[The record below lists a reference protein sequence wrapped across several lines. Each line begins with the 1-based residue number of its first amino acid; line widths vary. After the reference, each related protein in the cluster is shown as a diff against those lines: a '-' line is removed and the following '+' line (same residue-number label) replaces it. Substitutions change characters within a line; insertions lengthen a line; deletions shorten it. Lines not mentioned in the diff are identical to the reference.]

1 MTSREKR
8 FIFIGLALGLT
19 LAAVVYFATGSLQ
32 HAHAPGAPAANASVE
47 PAPATATSAT
57 SESAPA
63 AGASGEPGSVQLTED
78 EQKSIGLQT
87 VEVTTRNLSRDL
99 LAPGRVDEAET
110 QLASISAWVGGRIE
124 KLYVSYT
131 GQAVRRGEPIAII
144 YSPDVLQSAQEY
156 KLALENRQRMKA
168 AVPSAIVGAD
178 EMVQASRRKLELW
191 GLTEK
196 QITDIG
202 SSPQPKVDITIYS
215 PANGI
220 VAERKVTAGQYVKE
234 GDLLYT
240 LTDLSSVWVKADVYE
255 IDLPSV
261 QVGQAVE
268 ITSDALSSALH
279 GRVQFIE
286 PVLNPQTR
294 TVAVRV
300 QVANPGMR
308 LRPGMFANVAL
319 RGHTPRPVPVVPRS
333 AVVDSGQRKI
343 VYVARGNG
351 LFEGRA
357 VELGP
362 AAEDYYPVIS
372 GLKPGERVV
381 SGGAFMIDSQTR
393 LTTGMTGLFGGSK
406 AFERDDKPAAAQASA
421 PQVKITFRTTPSPP
435 KGAAENAFHVIVTD
449 AAGKPVSDAQ
459 VKVIFLMPA
468 MPGMGEMRSSAD
480 LAWNGREYAGKGGI
494 PMAGPYNVVVEVS
507 RGGQPLASYRTRVN
521 AE

>member
-19 LAAVVYFATGSLQ
+19 LAAIVYFATGSLP
-32 HAHAPGAPAANASVE
+32 HTHAPGAPAANASAG
-47 PAPATATSAT
+47 PAPAAGASAA
-57 SESAPA
+57 SESAP

-78 EQKSIGLQT
+78 EQKSIGLET

-110 QLASISAWVGGRIE
+110 QLASISARVGGRIE

-131 GQAVRRGEPIAII
+131 GQAVRRGEPIALI

-156 KLALENRQRMKA
+156 KLALENRQRLKA
-168 AVPSAIVGAD
+168 ALPSAIEQAD
-178 EMVQASRRKLELW
+178 DMVQASRRRLELW

-261 QVGQAVE
+261 HVGQAVE

-286 PVLNPQTR
+286 PALNPQTR

-300 QVANPGMR
+300 QVPNPGMR
-308 LRPGMFANVAL
+308 LRPGMFANVVL
-319 RGHTPRPVPVVPRS
+319 RSHAARPVPVVPRS

-362 AAEDYYPVIS
+362 AAEDCYPVIS

-406 AFERDDKPAAAQASA
+406 AFERDDKPAAQASA

-435 KGAAENAFHVIVTD
+435 KGAAENAIHVIVTD

-480 LAWNGREYAGKGGI
+480 LAWNGREYAGKGDI

>member
-8 FIFIGLALGLT
+8 FTFIGLALGLT

-32 HAHAPGAPAANASVE
+32 HAHAPAANASVE
-47 PAPATATSAT
+47 PAPATATSTT

-131 GQAVRRGEPIAII
+131 GQAVRRGEPIALI

-156 KLALENRQRMKA
+156 KLALENRQRLKA
-168 AVPSAIVGAD
+168 ALPSAIVGAD
-178 EMVQASRRKLELW
+178 EMVQASRRRLELW
-191 GLTEK
+191 GVTQK
-196 QITDIG
+196 QIADIE
-202 SSPQPKVDITIYS
+202 SSSQPKVDLTIYS

-255 IDLPSV
+255 IDLQSV
-261 QVGQAVE
+261 HVGQAVE

-286 PVLNPQTR
+286 PALNPQTR

-300 QVANPGMR
+300 QVPNPGMR
-308 LRPGMFANVAL
+308 LRPGMFANVVL
-319 RGHTPRPVPVVPRS
+319 RGRTPRPVPVVPRS
-333 AVVDSGQRKI
+333 AVVDSGQRKV
-343 VYVARGNG
+343 VYVARGSG

-406 AFERDDKPAAAQASA
+406 AFERDDKPAAQASA

-435 KGAAENAFHVIVTD
+435 KGAAENAIHVIVND

-480 LAWNGREYAGKGGI
+480 LAWNGREYAGKGDI